1 MRWSYKTVH
10 FSLKK
15 EGLLGSAFI
24 DEDEIEVSLNEYGKL
39 GWELVSFME
48 VNDGLI
54 AVFKQPFS
62 QGLPVLNEQQTELT
76 EEVVK
81 EPEVPSLESE
91 QLSEQL
97 SEQNTESLPPVD
109 PAPLT
114 QVVATQVDSGEISPI
129 SFMESIP
136 DAPHG
141 RNDSEEASDTDVGA
155 IRIL

>member
-24 DEDEIEVSLNEYGKL
+24 DENEIEVSLNEYGKL

-54 AVFKQPFS
+54 AVFKQPFA
-62 QGLPVLNEQQTELT
+62 QGLARLTGDGQVAEQLESK
-76 EEVVK
+76 EKK
-81 EPEVPSLESE
+81 EPEDVVAILG
-91 QLSEQL
+91 Q
-97 SEQNTESLPPVD
+97 ESLPTTGLVIGRKEP
-109 PAPLT
+109 P
-114 QVVATQVDSGEISPI
+114 EISPI
-129 SFMESIP
+129 EDLSESP
-136 DAPHG
+136 ATAKRDG
-141 RNDSEEASDTDVGA
+141 GASAADVGS